1 MATKTKKKK
10 VTFKTWLFS
19 VICAIFRF
27 RYVEISKRI
36 EDQEDEMSDRMINSD
51 DNYFIDVRPT
61 TLRINS
67 GSVNFTTNASI
78 GEDGGDENDSDS
90 EHVKDVNRQK
100 IATIKV
106 AIKPKDVLIELE
118 RVPSQWSLQGVDEKI
133 ALLKDKISLIHE
145 NYQAKRDVSLL
156 LTMLQNRKKY
166 YDKAT
171 DGQIFWQYFAK
182 YDITNEAKINI
193 LLTKYSL
200 VMEKSD
206 IFIPEFPVDAINA
219 MKEFS
224 EKCKELC
231 DKEPRFYVIATKES
245 FKKNYEKRDPI
256 LLAQSPFGFYY
267 HILGAWDEEMLYL
280 PEL

>member
-1 MATKTKKKK
+1 MAKKK
-10 VTFKTWLFS
+10 VTFKSWLFT

-27 RYVEISKRI
+27 RYVEVSKRI
-36 EDQEDEMSDRMINSD
+36 EDQEDESNQLIDSD

-61 TLRINS
+61 TLNVGS
-67 GSVNFTTNASI
+67 GSINFTSI
-78 GEDGGDENDSDS
+78 SSIGGDESDS

-106 AIKPKDVLIELE
+106 AIKPKDVLVELE
-118 RVPSQWSLQGVDEKI
+118 RMPTQWSMQGIDEKI
-133 ALLKDKISLIHE
+133 ALLKDKLSLIHD
-145 NYQAKRDVSLL
+145 NYAAKRDVSLL
-156 LTMLQNRKKY
+156 LIMLQNRKKY
-166 YDKAT
+166 YDKAK

-182 YDITNEAKINI
+182 YDITNEANINK
-193 LLTKYSL
+193 LLTKYGL

-206 IFIPEFPVDAINA
+206 IFIPEFPTDAINA

-231 DKEPRFYVIATKES
+231 DREPIFYVIATKES
-245 FKKNYEKRDPI
+245 FNKKYEKRDPI
-256 LLAQSPFGFYY
+256 LLAQSPFGFYF
-267 HILGAWDEEMLYL
+267 HILGAWDKEMLYL

>member
-1 MATKTKKKK
+1 MAKKK
-10 VTFKTWLFS
+10 VTFKSWLFT

-27 RYVEISKRI
+27 RYVEISKKI
-36 EDQEDEMSDRMINSD
+36 EEQEEEMEDSMIDSND
-51 DNYFIDVRPT
+51 ITTIDVNPT
-61 TLRINS
+61 ILRINN
-67 GSVNFTTNASI
+67 GSISSTSLLGITTQLSDN
-78 GEDGGDENDSDS
+78 GDENI
-90 EHVKDVNRQK
+90 VNKPK

-118 RVPSQWSLQGVDEKI
+118 RTPTQWSLQGVDEKI
-133 ALLKDKISLIHE
+133 ALLKDKLNLIHD
-145 NYQAKRDVSLL
+145 NYAAKRDVSLL
-156 LTMLQNRKKY
+156 IIMLQNRKKY

-182 YDITNEAKINI
+182 YDITNEANINK
-193 LLTKYSL
+193 LLIKHDL
-200 VMEKSD
+200 VMEKSE
-206 IFIPEFPVDAINA
+206 IFIPEFPAEAINA

-231 DKEPRFYVIATKES
+231 DREPVFYVIATKES
-245 FKKNYEKRDPI
+245 FNKKYEKRDPI
-256 LLAQSPFGFYY
+256 LLAQSPFGFYF

>member
-1 MATKTKKKK
+1 MNATKTKKKK
-10 VTFKTWLFS
+10 KVTLKTWLFN

-36 EDQEDEMSDRMINSD
+36 EDQEDEMINSD
-51 DNYFIDVRPT
+51 DNYFIDVQPT
-61 TLRINS
+61 TLRIN
-67 GSVNFTTNASI
+67 GSSI
-78 GEDGGDENDSDS
+78 GIVSTASEGENDS

-133 ALLKDKISLIHE
+133 ALLKDKINLIHE

-166 YDKAT
+166 YDKAK

-182 YDITNEAKINI
+182 YDITNEAKINK

-206 IFIPEFPVDAINA
+206 IFIPEFPADAINA

-245 FKKNYEKRDPI
+245 FKKNYKKRDPI
-256 LLAQSPFGFYY
+256 LLAQSPFGYYY